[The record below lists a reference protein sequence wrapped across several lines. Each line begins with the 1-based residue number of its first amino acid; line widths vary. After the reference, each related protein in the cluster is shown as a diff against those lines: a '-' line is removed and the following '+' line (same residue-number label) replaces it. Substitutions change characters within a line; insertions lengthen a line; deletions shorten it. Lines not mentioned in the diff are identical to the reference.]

1 MRSFRQYVLLATYII
16 LLSMSLLNINW
27 LSAQMSI
34 LVTALNPIRNAI
46 ITAYLLNFL
55 MSGLERYPLRAM
67 ASHSPRAKRW
77 QRPIAIG
84 LSYLITVAVV
94 YGLVAVTIPELT
106 TSFTLLMNRAPQ
118 LVSSLQQT
126 VNQMMAELQL
136 NDSLWLEIQRS
147 VMSYLNQLPQFISES
162 VTYFLSLTGNI
173 ASSFA
178 TIVFDVGLGLI
189 ISVYFLAGKEQIG
202 VQLSRIVVALLPEN
216 WAKRLTYVSNLTV
229 QSFNNYVYG
238 RLLESLF
245 VFSLTFFGML
255 VLQLPY
261 AALIS
266 VIVTITNLIPYAG
279 PLLGAIPSF
288 FLIAVIDLRQAVLFL
303 ILDVVVQQ
311 VEGNIIGPQI
321 FSNALGLPGIWV
333 IISLAVGGGLFGLF
347 GLLIAAPVMTVVYA
361 LFSEY
366 IDGRYR
372 EKMGIAEPPTEPP
385 WDEETAGEENAES
398 SDPNTIE
405 PKGETSTEE
414 ASKGKEADTPA
425 DVDAPQTTP

>member
-16 LLSMSLLNINW
+16 LLSMAFLNINW
-27 LSAQMSI
+27 LSEQMSI
-34 LVTALNPIRNAI
+34 MMTALNPIRNAI
-46 ITAYLLNFL
+46 ITAYLLNFM

-67 ASHSPRAKRW
+67 ATYSLRTKRW
-77 QRPIAIG
+77 QRPVAIG
-84 LSYLITVAVV
+84 LSYIITVAVV

-126 VNQMMAELQL
+126 VNQLMAELQL

-162 VTYFLSLTGNI
+162 VTYFLSITGNI

-178 TIVFDVGLGLI
+178 TIIFDVGLGLI

-202 VQLSRIVVALLPEN
+202 HQLSRIVVALLPDN

-238 RLLESLF
+238 RLLESLI

-279 PLLGAIPSF
+279 PVLGAVPSF
-288 FLIAVIDLRQAVLFL
+288 FLIVVIDLRQAVLFL
-303 ILDVVVQQ
+303 LLDIVVQQ
-311 VEGNIIGPQI
+311 LEGNIIGPQI
-321 FSNALGLPGIWV
+321 FSNALGLPGLWV
-333 IISLAVGGGLFGLF
+333 IISLAIGGGLFGLF
-347 GLLIAAPVMTVVYA
+347 GLLIAAPVMTVIYA
-361 LFSEY
+361 LFTEY

-372 EKMGIAEPPTEPP
+372 ERMLAKGLPLPPPQEDSAEDVAGSQEADEPC
-385 WDEETAGEENAES
+385 AGN
-398 SDPNTIE
+398 
-405 PKGETSTEE
+405 TEE
-414 ASKGKEADTPA
+414 ARCEDERASHGSVSSN
-425 DVDAPQTTP
+425 DVPKDINSQ